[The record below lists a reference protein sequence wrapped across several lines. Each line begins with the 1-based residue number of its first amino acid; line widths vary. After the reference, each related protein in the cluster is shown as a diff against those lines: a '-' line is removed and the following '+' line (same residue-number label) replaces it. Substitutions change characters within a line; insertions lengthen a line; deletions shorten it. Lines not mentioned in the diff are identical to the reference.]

1 MLDEKKIRFYKHEI
15 LSISAILTEGIE
27 LLLEELEEGET
38 DVLEMYKEKS
48 NKLDKILN
56 ELSSSIMEEHK

>member
-56 ELSSSIMEEHK
+56 ELSSSIMEERK

>member
-1 MLDEKKIRFYKHEI
+1 MIDADFWDDI
-15 LSISAILTEGIE
+15 
-27 LLLEELEEGET
+27 LEELEEGET

-56 ELSSSIMEEHK
+56 ELSSSIMEEHKWKY